1 MYIVSEKNHIVT
13 YEYLNLFVFLF
24 FFFLI
29 KSPQEPLSLGT
40 GDAFEYVGASG
51 GRDVGTAIQLF
62 LQELLSARGGA
73 VTGEWCPK

>member
-1 MYIVSEKNHIVT
+1 M
-13 YEYLNLFVFLF
+13 
-24 FFFLI
+24 
-29 KSPQEPLSLGT
+29 GT